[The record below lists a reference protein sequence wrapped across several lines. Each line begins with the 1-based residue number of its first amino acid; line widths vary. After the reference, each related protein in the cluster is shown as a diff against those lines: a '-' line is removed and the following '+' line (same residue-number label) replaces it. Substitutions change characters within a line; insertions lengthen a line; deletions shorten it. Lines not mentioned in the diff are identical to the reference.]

1 MLSIV
6 YGLLSALVWGGADF
20 AGGLASRSERP
31 IRVVTLAETAGLVL
45 LLGLFLLFPEP
56 MPPVEVW
63 VISGIASI
71 CGTAGIILLY
81 RALAEGQMSIAAPVS
96 ALMGAIIPV
105 VVSSFTEGLPG
116 WVTFLG
122 FVFALASIWLISQDE
137 KTGHLQRLSDL
148 RLPLLSG
155 VGFGLYFVLIHA
167 VSQDYTLWPLI
178 ASRSISVPLLIAFG
192 LITRQRVM
200 PQRKLWPL
208 ASLGGLLDVTG
219 NVFYVLA
226 GQVGRMDVAV
236 VLVSLYPA
244 STVVLASIFLKE
256 RINRTQSLGVIAA
269 LLAIVLM
276 AI

>member
-45 LLGLFLLFPEP
+45 LIGLFFLFPEP

-71 CGTAGIILLY
+71 CGTIGIILLY

-105 VVSSFTEGLPG
+105 VVSGFTEGLPG
-116 WVTFLG
+116 WITILG
-122 FVFALASIWLISQDE
+122 FLFALASIWLISQDE

-155 VGFGLYFVLIHA
+155 VGFGLYFVLIHSVA
-167 VSQDYTLWPLI
+167 QDYTLWPLI
-178 ASRSISVPLLIAFG
+178 ASRSISVPILIAIA
-192 LITRQRVM
+192 LIARQRVM
-200 PQRKLWPL
+200 PQRPLWPL
-208 ASLGGLLDVTG
+208 ASLGGFLDVSG
-219 NVFYVLA
+219 NVFFVLA
-226 GQVGRMDVAV
+226 GQVGRLDVAA

-244 STVVLASIFLKE
+244 STVMLAAIFLKE
-256 RINRTQSLGVIAA
+256 RINRTQTVGVFAA

-276 AI
+276 SL